1 MIVIG
6 VVESDGCGDGGKIL
20 SDSFNNSHLE

>member
-6 VVESDGCGDGGKIL
+6 VVESDGCVGGGKIYRQ
-20 SDSFNNSHLE
+20 SGGRWC